1 SLAGWLEKMIQYR
14 YEILMLLGVT
24 INPTK
29 DSAIA
34 VAQRIL
40 RKLDV
45 QLKYLN
51 TRGSRKDKQRVY
63 GGCQLDPDGRKAVFD
78 NWLSRDE
85 KAFSR
90 ETVRTLF

>member
-1 SLAGWLEKMIQYR
+1 MIQYR
-14 YEILMLLGVT
+14 YEILTLLGVT
-24 INPTK
+24 IHPTK

-40 RKLDV
+40 SKLDI
-45 QLKYLN
+45 QLKCLY

-63 GGCQLDPDGRKAVFD
+63 GRCQLDPDEREAIFD

-90 ETVRTLF
+90 ETVRTLS